1 MNNIKKS
8 ATWLVTEAVV
18 YYAIFITHQL
28 VLVNKAGADLYGVTG
43 SIFSYIYLVLALT
56 IFGFETLC
64 AKSWQKY
71 SQKIDNGVPR
81 EIIGICYGQIL
92 FVFFALIILYLLF
105 NKILLLFAYGAD
117 LVNQV
122 KLFRVAIVTAVFS
135 EGIRKMFRNITL
147 LNNQAFRAAIIE
159 LISLILYMT
168 FVWGAYFLGNRFT
181 VKLIIYPFVLI
192 SIASCFSY
200 GYFIL
205 NKNNFISKP
214 NLGDLSI
221 RLQGF
226 IAVQTRGLISGNM
239 LPAAIAVTFGF
250 AASSSIKIVSL
261 VINGIFSLAE
271 RFSYLILGRLR
282 QGQSLSNLAKYTNK
296 ILFTIWVVGILVFIA
311 YYNFF
316 PSQSKHIIPWLTVF
330 SYILLTTVELFAYP
344 YEKIALANG
353 HELQVT
359 SLFLFS
365 AFSLF
370 AILKIGFQPKFAV
383 LTYSLC
389 RSLILV
395 FFVLYAR
402 HATKKIK

>member
-8 ATWLVTEAVV
+8 ATWLITEAVL

-28 VLVNKAGADLYGVTG
+28 ALVNKAGADLYGVTG

-71 SQKIDNGVPR
+71 SQKIDTGVPR
-81 EIIGICYGQIL
+81 EIIGLCYGQIL
-92 FVFFALIILYLLF
+92 FVSFALVLLYFLF

-122 KLFRVAIVTAVFS
+122 KLFRVAIVTAIFS
-135 EGIRKMFRNITL
+135 ECIRKMFRNITL

-159 LISLILYMT
+159 LVSLILYMV
-168 FVWGAYFLGNRFT
+168 FVWGYYILGNRFT
-181 VKLIIYPFVLI
+181 VKMIISPFVLL

-200 GYFIL
+200 GYFII
-205 NKNNFISKP
+205 NKNNFLTKP
-214 NLGDLSI
+214 DFGKLST

-239 LPAAIAVTFGF
+239 LPTAIAVTFGF

-282 QGQSLSNLAKYTNK
+282 QGQSLSYLAKYTNK
-296 ILFTIWVVGILVFIA
+296 ILFAIWVVGLLVFLA

-316 PSQSKHIIPWLTVF
+316 PSSSKHTIPWLTVF

-344 YEKIALANG
+344 YEKIALTNG

-359 SLFLFS
+359 SLFLLS

-370 AILKIGFQPKFAV
+370 VILKSSFQPKYAV

-389 RSLILV
+389 RSFLLI